1 MYKLKAVRVGKNIKQ
16 KDLAINLGITP
27 QYLNNIEK
35 GKTEPRRDLMIKI
48 AAALDTT
55 VQALFFDEEEWT
67 KCQEHTTEMK
77 QWNS

>member
-1 MYKLKAVRVGKNIKQ
+1 MNMNLKLARIKQGIKQ

-48 AAALDTT
+48 AKALNTT
-55 VQALFFDEEEWT
+55 VQALFFDEEE
-67 KCQEHTTEMK
+67 
-77 QWNS
+77 

>member
-55 VQALFFDEEEWT
+55 VQALFFDEEEV
-67 KCQEHTTEMK
+67 
-77 QWNS
+77 

>member
-1 MYKLKAVRVGKNIKQ
+1 MYRLKAVRGGKNIKQ

-48 AAALDTT
+48 ATALDTT
-55 VQALFFDEEEWT
+55 VQALFFDEEE
-67 KCQEHTTEMK
+67 
-77 QWNS
+77 